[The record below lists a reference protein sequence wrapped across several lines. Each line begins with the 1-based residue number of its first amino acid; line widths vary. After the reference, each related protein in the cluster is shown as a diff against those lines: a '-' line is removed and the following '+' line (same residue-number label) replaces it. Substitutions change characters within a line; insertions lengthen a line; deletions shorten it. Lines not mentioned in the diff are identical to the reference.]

1 MKDDILAALYE
12 GVACVVGTI
21 LFLLIMAAAASPI
34 FIMMATKN
42 SNWLWMLIVSVPFVW
57 GVCRGFFGS

>member
-12 GVACVVGTI
+12 GVAYVLGTI
-21 LFLLIMAAAASPI
+21 LFLLIMAAAVSPI
-34 FIMMATKN
+34 FIMVVTKN
-42 SNWLWMLIVSVPFVW
+42 SNWLWMLIISVPFVR